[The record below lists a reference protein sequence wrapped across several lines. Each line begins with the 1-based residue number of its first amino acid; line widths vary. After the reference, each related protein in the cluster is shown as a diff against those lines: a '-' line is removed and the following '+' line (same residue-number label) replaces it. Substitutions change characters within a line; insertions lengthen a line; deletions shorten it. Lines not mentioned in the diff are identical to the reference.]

1 MSEVFPKAPII
12 EALIDIR
19 ARLPENVSLT
29 DLEKL
34 HDRIKG
40 EYPDKKPRNLWEGMV
55 EFKQE
60 TPPRTEA
67 RVQRLGYLFSRA
79 DRTQVV
85 QFRLDGFTF
94 NRLRPYTHWEDIFPQ
109 AKRLWELYK
118 TGVSP
123 VRVTTVAVRYINS
136 IEIPSKDFDFD
147 DYFTSTPKIPHG
159 LPQILENFFMRTEI
173 PFPEEEA
180 KAVVIQTLANKQD
193 PLKTA
198 ILLDVS
204 VFRQLTLAPD
214 DESVWEIFE
223 KFRDIKNKIFLN
235 SLTDKTLDLFR

>member
-19 ARLPENVSLT
+19 TVLPENVSVT

-40 EYPDKKPRNLWEGMV
+40 EYPDKEPRNLWEGMV
-55 EFKQE
+55 EFKEE

-67 RVQRLGYLFSRA
+67 RVQKLGYSFSTA
-79 DRTQVV
+79 DGRQVV

-94 NRLRPYTHWEDIFPQ
+94 NRLRPYTRWEAILPQ
-109 AKRLWELYK
+109 VRRLWGVYK
-118 TGVSP
+118 TGVRP
-123 VRVTTVAVRYINS
+123 VKVTTVAVRYINA
-136 IEIPSKDFDFD
+136 IEIPSKDFNID
-147 DYFTSTPKIPHG
+147 DYFASTPKVPEG
-159 LPQILENFFMRTEI
+159 LPPILENFFMRMEI

-180 KAVVIQTLANKQD
+180 KAVVIQTPANKQD

-198 ILLDVS
+198 ILLDIS

-214 DESVWEIFE
+214 DERMWEILE
-223 KFRDIKNKIFLN
+223 KFRDIKNKIFLH
-235 SLTDKTLDLFR
+235 SLTAKTLELFR